1 MANKKL
7 LWFLNA
13 QVCVLVLLTI
23 YNLTKDV
30 AGSTVTATGGSVDS
44 VISVALDPKADDR
57 NEIIERATNRGHY
70 TASEFSV
77 FEGIDI
83 RTVYR
88 RLESGVITN
97 AEKVDGRWR
106 IYCD

>member
-1 MANKKL
+1 MDKKL

-13 QVCVLVLLTI
+13 QVCALILLTF
-23 YNLTKDV
+23 YNLSKEV
-30 AGSTVTATGGSVDS
+30 IGSTVSATGGSVDS
-44 VISVALDPKADDR
+44 VISVGLDPKVADR
-57 NEIIERATNRGHY
+57 NAVIETATHRGHY
-70 TASEFSV
+70 TASEFAV
-77 FEGIDI
+77 FEGVDI
-83 RTVYR
+83 WTVYR